1 MAVINFALH
10 LNLFLPLAVAI
21 ALCAFVASK
30 WKTQQKKKERRKNAV
45 IPNYTYNGQSGERP
59 ARHINRV
66 GIQAMMGHANGS
78 RAQRKG
84 NTGQKAVKKKNR
96 MKSLI
101 HARPGKR
108 QWRNWEN
115 EKSDG
120 NPHQA
125 AISGVNIA
133 KRNGR
138 RWEVYQWD
146 LVDGKAFVRFTCEM
160 MLEIEIAFVR
170 QILVAVA
177 HERHRQ
183 MVENRKY
190 YYRR

>member
-66 GIQAMMGHANGS
+66 GIHAMMGHANGS

-84 NTGQKAVKKKNR
+84 NTGQKAVKKKTEWNLLFTR
-96 MKSLI
+96 VPEKDNEETERTKKAMEI
-101 HARPGKR
+101 HIKR
-108 QWRNWEN
+108 Q
-115 EKSDG
+115 
-120 NPHQA
+120 
-125 AISGVNIA
+125 
-133 KRNGR
+133 
-138 RWEVYQWD
+138 
-146 LVDGKAFVRFTCEM
+146 
-160 MLEIEIAFVR
+160 
-170 QILVAVA
+170 
-177 HERHRQ
+177 
-183 MVENRKY
+183 
-190 YYRR
+190 